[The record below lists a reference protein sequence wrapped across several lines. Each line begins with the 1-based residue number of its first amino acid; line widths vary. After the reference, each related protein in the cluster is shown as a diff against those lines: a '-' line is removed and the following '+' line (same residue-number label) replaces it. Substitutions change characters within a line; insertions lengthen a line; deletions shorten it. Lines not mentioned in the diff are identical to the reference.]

1 MKHAVLLT
9 ADAERD
15 LEELY
20 DYVFAHDSP
29 AAAEHLLDRLLE
41 ATANLAIEP
50 QRGTIPKELR
60 ELGLQEFRQVF
71 FRPYRVVSRVV
82 QQDVYVLIV
91 ADGRR
96 EVASLL
102 ARRLLGA
109 GDLRRR

>member
-1 MKHAVLLT
+1 MRFEVVLT

-20 DYVFAHDSP
+20 DFIAKHDSRP
-29 AAAEHLLDRLLE
+29 AAEHVLDRLLE
-41 ATANLAIEP
+41 VAEGLAAEP

-71 FRPYRVVSRVV
+71 FKPYRVICRVMERSV
-82 QQDVYVLIV
+82 VVMVV

-96 EVASLL
+96 ELGELL
-102 ARRLLGA
+102 ARRILGA
-109 GDLRRR
+109 